1 MKQKVL
7 LMTIVLLP
15 LFNSNCLAQLKKEKH
30 VEDNGYV
37 WYKTYRQL
45 ANYDLL
51 YGVQDQY
58 GKTIVPCD
66 YDHVFFHHIS
76 SDPIEWGFEAEKDIS
91 KNPWKYSQA
100 WYNMNGKCIIPVER
114 GYTTIHKIN
123 DTYHGFGTYYDVENE
138 KGAGICDKDGKEII
152 FAEGGYSTLYP
163 HKTYYYKGTQKIEI
177 FFFVTT
183 DKHSNSNNTK
193 WGIIDA
199 EGNLIVNPIYDKPG
213 FEPKK
218 IGNEYWLVNAE
229 GRKVV
234 LCSLIKTTKNPLEGN
249 RNEALAENPTS
260 SPSQSSTS
268 TSSSSSRTYYDALAF
283 DLKGHVK
290 SYIVENNVNDS
301 KTSKYEFKTTGEASL
316 ITING
321 MRIPLSVIRR
331 DSSKKIQG
339 LVGFG
344 PDEDGFEIYK
354 YHYNSNGTLK
364 TLEKIIP
371 EFALL
376 LGSGTTVDYEY
387 NSKGI
392 LIAEKDVLR
401 ETKFN
406 VLEVD
411 SHNNWTKRTYKKEV
425 YTIFG
430 PDTATVTETRT
441 IEYW

>member
-1 MKQKVL
+1 MKRTLLFVVL
-7 LMTIVLLP
+7 LSF
-15 LFNSNCLAQLKKEKH
+15 FNGNCWAQVTRTKK
-30 VEDNGYV
+30 VESDGFV
-37 WYKTYRQL
+37 WYQLWEWRDDLQCFFIGAESESGKTL
-45 ANYDLL
+45 IPIGN
-51 YGVQDQY
+51 YGVCYHFTSGGWFGLFTDDSQGAY
-58 GKTIVPCD
+58 TKAGRCIVPLSRG
-66 YDHVFFHHIS
+66 YS
-76 SDPIEWGFEAEKDIS
+76 SVSFSLHGGGHGGHCIVKR
-91 KNPWKYSQA
+91 
-100 WYNMNGKCIIPVER
+100 NGKEGVCDINGREIIVPKYDNAYG
-114 GYTTIHKIN
+114 GYNCYIVYLNGKVGAFDIN
-123 DTYHGFGTYYDVENE
+123 
-138 KGAGICDKDGKEII
+138 GKEII
-152 FAEGGYSTLYP
+152 APYKYDGVSRDPNLKKNYYEVHLNGKEGACDLSGREVVPTQYEYVGYNKDHGFLGEGKILGIKLDEQGLAYSYTP
-163 HKTYYYKGTQKIEI
+163 SNGTNGTAS
-177 FFFVTT
+177 FSF
-183 DKHSNSNNTK
+183 
-193 WGIIDA
+193 
-199 EGNLIVNPIYDKPG
+199 
-213 FEPKK
+213 
-218 IGNEYWLVNAE
+218 
-229 GRKVV
+229 
-234 LCSLIKTTKNPLEGN
+234 
-249 RNEALAENPTS
+249 
-260 SPSQSSTS
+260 
-268 TSSSSSRTYYDALAF
+268 SRTYYDALAF

-290 SYIVENNVNDS
+290 SCIVENNVNDS